1 MSTFVVNVGGVGIA
15 CPNAS
20 GLSTHTTVQ
29 AAVTAAL
36 GDPDPVVV
44 VEICPGTYVEN
55 VTVDEATMP
64 LVKNITIRGVGSDK
78 TQVTINGGGSPG
90 PIINVVSAGSVH
102 LSNLT
107 VDGQSTMAPAPDP
120 PVVGIRFGLV
130 DGTIQNVLVQN
141 IRDVA
146 GTAAGIG
153 ILAVGQDMM
162 MFDPMNP
169 PTERSLQIQQCMV
182 MNATHAAIMGDGQG
196 INVTVLECSLMGPI
210 APLQH
215 APNGFQI
222 SRGAKGRI
230 VNSEISNFKSPLP
243 TVGAGSGIVFLCPA
257 VNSGGVAVAE
267 RNLVRNSD
275 LGVSLVD
282 SDGVRVDG
290 NTIIDTE
297 IGITMQ
303 SQGISSPSPIC
314 FPPLVPPQN
323 SQILS
328 NIIRNATEA
337 GVQAA
342 SFSAT
347 PGVVPR
353 MNNVEDNLIMS
364 DPIIAMAPIAVSSG
378 QDNLFLSNLI
388 FVGANSGIVDF
399 GSNNTFLNFC
409 FPDDPAHPCS
419 PLSLAQGLVMQSHDV
434 NALLPPARPAFPCI
448 LPPRLPLNM
457 IPTPTSTSIP
467 TSTPTMMPVVS
478 TATPTPT
485 PTGVSGISSA
495 DTIPTL
501 DWRGLAL
508 LIGLL
513 LLFGVMALRRLQV

>member
-314 FPPLVPPQN
+314 GLSRPRIRRSSATLVTQPKP
-323 SQILS
+323 
-328 NIIRNATEA
+328 AY
-337 GVQAA
+337 QAA
-342 SFSAT
+342 SFRAT
-347 PGVVPR
+347 PG
-353 MNNVEDNLIMS
+353 E
-364 DPIIAMAPIAVSSG
+364 
-378 QDNLFLSNLI
+378 
-388 FVGANSGIVDF
+388 
-399 GSNNTFLNFC
+399 
-409 FPDDPAHPCS
+409 FPE
-419 PLSLAQGLVMQSHDV
+419 
-434 NALLPPARPAFPCI
+434 
-448 LPPRLPLNM
+448 
-457 IPTPTSTSIP
+457 
-467 TSTPTMMPVVS
+467 
-478 TATPTPT
+478 
-485 PTGVSGISSA
+485 
-495 DTIPTL
+495 
-501 DWRGLAL
+501 
-508 LIGLL
+508 
-513 LLFGVMALRRLQV
+513 